1 MLLYYITAFLN
12 GFFNSVNKMVNV
24 KAGQVFGT
32 AKGALI
38 NYVEA
43 TFLSLALVCLT
54 SNPSELAPAHVVS
67 VPAWVYLGA
76 VCGLLAMVLIIVG
89 TLRTHVLVS
98 SILALVGN
106 LGMALVLDYVFYG
119 VFSLRRC
126 LGILLI
132 LLGITW
138 IEKSKS
144 SQKEA
149 AE

>member
-1 MLLYYITAFLN
+1 MLIYYVTAFLN
-12 GFFNSVNKMVNV
+12 GFCNTINKMTNV
-24 KAGQVFGT
+24 KAGQCFGSV
-32 AKGALI
+32 KGSFI
-38 NYVEA
+38 NYFEA

-54 SNPSELAPAHVVS
+54 SNPAELAPAHVVS

-76 VCGLLAMVLIIVG
+76 VCGLVAMVLIIIG

-119 VFSLRRC
+119 VFSWLRVV
-126 LGILLI
+126 GILCI

-138 IEKSKS
+138 IEKSK
-144 SQKEA
+144 A
-149 AE
+149 AAKSAK